1 MARHPREVYVRVS
14 ENAGNT
20 FSESLN
26 LSNDETDSGWPEISA
41 TADSV
46 YLVWR
51 AGPLQ
56 GLSKEVYIRMSE
68 NTGSFF
74 DEVVNLSN
82 NPGNSGPPQ
91 VATGSRSDVYVV
103 WSDTTTGGGDI
114 YFRSGS

>member
-1 MARHPREVYVRVS
+1 MARHTREVYVRAS
-14 ENAGNT
+14 ENACNT

-41 TADSV
+41 TANNV

-56 GLSKEVYIRMSE
+56 RLSKEVYIRTSE
-68 NTGSFF
+68 NSANFF

-91 VATGSRSDVYVV
+91 VASGSGSNVYVV
-103 WSDTTTGGGDI
+103 
-114 YFRSGS
+114 

>member
-1 MARHPREVYVRVS
+1 MARHSQGSICRVS

-26 LSNDETDSGWPEISA
+26 LSNDETDSGWPEIST
-41 TADSV
+41 TAYNV

-56 GLSKEVYIRMSE
+56 GLSKEVYIRTSE
-68 NTGSFF
+68 NSGNFF

-91 VATGSRSDVYVV
+91 VASGSGSDVYVV
-103 WSDTTTGGGDI
+103 WSDTTTGGGDT
-114 YFRSGS
+114 YF